1 MENSIKYFKSVKCFF
16 YLLNLPSWNFF
27 VKLIIPKSMSFFQC
41 LDLHS
46 TLSAVI
52 IVLQKYIDMF
62 SATFVDY
69 FLNNTSFDIC
79 SSKKFRVDRYCWCL
93 SACRNSWKKIHLS
106 FSFHFSYIVPWMS
119 NQVSKM
125 HVFFVRKRCNGWLL
139 LWVWLLTRKHF
150 SANKLYE

>member
-1 MENSIKYFKSVKCFF
+1 MENFIKYFKSVKCFF

-27 VKLIIPKSMSFFQC
+27 VILIIPKSMSFFQC

-52 IVLQKYIDMF
+52 IVLLKYIDMF

-93 SACRNSWKKIHLS
+93 SKFMKKIHLS
-106 FSFHFSYIVPWMS
+106 FSVHFSYIVPWMS

-125 HVFFVRKRCNGWLL
+125 HVFFCEKTL
-139 LWVWLLTRKHF
+139 
-150 SANKLYE
+150 